1 MVTSK
6 LRKHKT
12 NVALFSSQ
20 MIDSSKSLKVS
31 LKPILQT
38 FCSKVFRI
46 LLLDLYESKGL
57 YHEQFCL
64 SLSKP
69 GLVSFFSSEPS
80 PWPGLVS
87 ALLMGTCGRRQKNN
101 LDMIHLSSVSCPDSW
116 GENGIVC
123 INNELSTS
131 HVMSLEKE
139 TWTWVRLQSIGIV
152 KLVTQTEQCISRL

>member
-46 LLLDLYESKGL
+46 LLLESMNQKDFIMSSFA
-57 YHEQFCL
+57 YHY
-64 SLSKP
+64 
-69 GLVSFFSSEPS
+69 
-80 PWPGLVS
+80 
-87 ALLMGTCGRRQKNN
+87 
-101 LDMIHLSSVSCPDSW
+101 
-116 GENGIVC
+116 
-123 INNELSTS
+123 
-131 HVMSLEKE
+131 
-139 TWTWVRLQSIGIV
+139 QSQV
-152 KLVTQTEQCISRL
+152 

>member
-31 LKPILQT
+31 LKPILQS
-38 FCSKVFRI
+38 FCPKFFRSS
-46 LLLDLYESKGL
+46 LLDLYESKGL

-80 PWPGLVS
+80 PWPGPVS
-87 ALLMGTCGRRQKNN
+87 ALLMGTCGRRQK
-101 LDMIHLSSVSCPDSW
+101 I
-116 GENGIVC
+116 
-123 INNELSTS
+123 
-131 HVMSLEKE
+131 
-139 TWTWVRLQSIGIV
+139 TWTWSILAQSPAQTAEVRTRLFALIMSWTHHMWCHWRKKHEHGLDSRA
-152 KLVTQTEQCISRL
+152 LVLSSS